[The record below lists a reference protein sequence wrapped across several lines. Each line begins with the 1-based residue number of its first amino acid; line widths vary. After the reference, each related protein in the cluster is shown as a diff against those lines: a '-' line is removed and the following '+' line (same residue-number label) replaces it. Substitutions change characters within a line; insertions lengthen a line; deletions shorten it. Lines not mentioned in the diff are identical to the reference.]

1 MGCWSW
7 LCSRFPCEDE
17 QGGRRIHS
25 TSLPMHMKVQLPP
38 NLIYLC
44 KLIPNGPQRSSSKE
58 RDGQCPTLA
67 LCYSTSPEWLRAT
80 TTGGGPPGSQGW
92 ELARPGQGRGPDGLA
107 DHFPSFPSLRAAAP
121 SIHMVASQAPQT
133 EELRLIDHLLPVEST
148 SWWVAPP
155 SFAHSFSKHVQTTRH
170 CTRHQDNNKEEG

>member
-1 MGCWSW
+1 MAP
-7 LCSRFPCEDE
+7 REAHP
-17 QGGRRIHS
+17 RREMDSARLRHS
-25 TSLPMHMKVQLPP
+25 AIPP
-38 NLIYLC
+38 LRSGS
-44 KLIPNGPQRSSSKE
+44 GPPPQ
-58 RDGQCPTLA
+58 
-67 LCYSTSPEWLRAT
+67 
-80 TTGGGPPGSQGW
+80 GGPPGSQGW